1 MRLFSG
7 VFHLCGI
14 VVLLC
19 ASAMV
24 QAGDIKMPQKLPAV
38 DVTSVQALGTLDG
51 DFGLKPGTIVPGFT
65 VNDHQGNSVTF
76 AELKAKGNLL
86 VVFYRGGWC
95 PYCNRQIRQ
104 LTEAWPQFQQRDV
117 VPVLISVDKPDAA
130 AMALRTYEIPFPVL
144 SDPDLVA
151 HDLFKV
157 TMKLDDELIPK
168 YREYG
173 INVEDWSG
181 RTHHK
186 FAVASVFLIN
196 EAGVVVWSHS
206 SMDYKTRPS
215 VQQLLQVIDNVK
227 GAL

>member
-1 MRLFSG
+1 MRLLVGF
-7 VFHLCGI
+7 FHVCGA
-14 VVLLC
+14 VALLW
-19 ASAMV
+19 ASMVV
-24 QAGDIKMPQKLPAV
+24 QAGDIKMPEKLPQV
-38 DVTSVQALGTLDG
+38 NVTSQQELGTLDG
-51 DFGLKPGTIVPGFT
+51 EIGLKAGAIVPGFT
-65 VNDHQGNSVTF
+65 VNDHLGNSITLE
-76 AELKAKGNLL
+76 ELKAKGNLL

-95 PYCNRQIRQ
+95 PYCNRQLRQ
-104 LTEAWPQFQQRDV
+104 LTEAWPQFQQRNV

-144 SDPDLVA
+144 SDPDLVV

-157 TMKLDDELIPK
+157 TMKLDDELIPR

-173 INVEDWSG
+173 IDVEDWSG

-196 EAGVVVWSHS
+196 ETGVVVWSHS

-215 VQQLLQVIDNVK
+215 VQQLLQVIDSNK

>member
-1 MRLFSG
+1 MRLFVG
-7 VFHLCGI
+7 FFHVCGA
-14 VVLLC
+14 VALLW
-19 ASAMV
+19 ASMVV
-24 QAGDIKMPQKLPAV
+24 QAGDIKMPEKLPQV
-38 DVTSVQALGTLDG
+38 NVTSQQDLGTLDG
-51 DFGLKPGTIVPGFT
+51 EIGLKAGTIVPGFT
-65 VNDHQGNSVTF
+65 VNDHLGNSITLE
-76 AELKAKGNLL
+76 ELKAKGNLL

-104 LTEAWPQFQQRDV
+104 LTEAWPQFQQRNV

-144 SDPDLVA
+144 SDPDLVV
-151 HDLFKV
+151 HDLFQV

-173 INVEDWSG
+173 IDVEDWSG

-196 EAGVVVWSHS
+196 ETGVLVWSHS

-215 VQQLLQVIDNVK
+215 VQQLLQVVDSNK